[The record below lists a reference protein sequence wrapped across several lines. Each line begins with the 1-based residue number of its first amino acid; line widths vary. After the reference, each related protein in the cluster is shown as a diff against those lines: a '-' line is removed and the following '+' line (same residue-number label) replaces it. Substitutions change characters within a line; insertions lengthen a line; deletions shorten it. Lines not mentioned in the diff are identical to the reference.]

1 MPDTQFFTDHN
12 ARHVFHPMGHPA
24 EIQSNPPRIICKGE
38 GVFIEDEQGNR
49 VVDAVGGLWNVNL
62 GYSCEPIKQ
71 AIAEQLAELPYYSSF
86 RGTTTPGVIEAALST
101 TPPIPGMGIKIETP
115 YRGSS
120 GPLVSESDAPRAA
133 FRVVGP
139 GYFNVIGTTLL
150 AGRDFTHRDT
160 EESPSVVIVNEAQL
174 TPCSAAATTSRT
186 AARASSLG

>member
-71 AIAEQLAELPYYSSF
+71 AIAEQLAELPY
-86 RGTTTPGVIEAALST
+86 
-101 TPPIPGMGIKIETP
+101 
-115 YRGSS
+115 
-120 GPLVSESDAPRAA
+120 
-133 FRVVGP
+133 
-139 GYFNVIGTTLL
+139 
-150 AGRDFTHRDT
+150 
-160 EESPSVVIVNEAQL
+160 
-174 TPCSAAATTSRT
+174 
-186 AARASSLG
+186 